1 MGIIVHSDL
10 LYQKIG
16 LITRFSNRKKASEE
30 AKIQQNAH
38 VHQNFIT
45 TDRLKAGSAGEATT
59 SDWIMMRL
67 GFMPYFC
74 VSSP

>member
-1 MGIIVHSDL
+1 MQLNGVSLFNKKTI
-10 LYQKIG
+10 
-16 LITRFSNRKKASEE
+16 KKASEE

-59 SDWIMMRL
+59 SDGILMRL
-67 GFMPYFC
+67 GVMPYFC